1 MELRNNAQNVMELGV
16 NLSLLVETVMELES
30 NDR

>member
-16 NLSLLVETVMELES
+16 SLSLLVETVMELES